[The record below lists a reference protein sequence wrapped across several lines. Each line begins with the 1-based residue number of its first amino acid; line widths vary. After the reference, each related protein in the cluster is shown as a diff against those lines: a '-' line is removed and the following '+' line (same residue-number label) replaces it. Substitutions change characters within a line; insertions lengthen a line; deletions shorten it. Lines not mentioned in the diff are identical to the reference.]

1 MSVRRQSE
9 ISEEYPGVSSH
20 WDGVHN
26 VYAIR
31 VLPGQ
36 YYVTDRSDQMIS
48 TVLGSCVAA
57 CIRDPK
63 IGVGGLNHFMLP
75 GGEVGADGVAARYG
89 VYAMEHLINDIIRR
103 GGDKRRL
110 EVKLFGGGKIMR
122 GLNDIGA
129 KNITFVQDFLEVEG
143 YMVAAA
149 DLGDSFSR
157 KVNYFPT
164 TGQVLVKRLRS
175 LHTQHIA
182 KEEIDYGKSLVET
195 PEYGDIELFD

>member
-1 MSVRRQSE
+1 MPNRNRSE
-9 ISEEYPGVSSH
+9 ISEHYPGVSCH
-20 WDGVHN
+20 WDSVHN
-26 VYAIR
+26 VYAVR

-48 TVLGSCVAA
+48 TVLGSCIAA
-57 CIRDPK
+57 CIRDPE

-75 GGEVGADGVAARYG
+75 GGDVAADGVAARYG
-89 VYAMEHLINDIIRR
+89 IYAMEHLINDIVRR

-110 EVKLFGGGKIMR
+110 EIKLFGGGKIMR
-122 GLNDIGA
+122 GLTDIGA
-129 KNITFVQDFLEVEG
+129 KNIKFVREFLSVEG
-143 YMVAAA
+143 YPIAAA
-149 DLGDSFSR
+149 DLGESFSR

-175 LHTQHIA
+175 LHAQQIA
-182 KEEIDYGKSLVET
+182 REEIDYGKTLVEK